1 MTKNLL
7 FLFVFLLISIGT
19 FAQNKVYFNI
29 HHKLNEGDFE
39 MNRTANN
46 NINTPFQITRLE
58 YYISEISLI
67 HDGGQETKI
76 NDLWVLVNADSPT
89 QVDLGDHNID
99 KVEKIAF
106 HIGVDSAHNNSDP
119 SLYPAGHPLALKF
132 PSMHWGWA
140 IGYNFIALEG
150 TGGDALDKV
159 FQIHALGNENYRR
172 YEIEQ
177 NVSAVNNRID
187 INIDGDYARALEDL
201 DASIGIFYHGTTKE
215 ARKLIGNFHD
225 LVFSASENT
234 ATTIRVPR
242 PYFEVY
248 PNPVPNSEISIALFD
263 DNPGTNYEVIITDI
277 ITGRQITTIK
287 SIVTNK
293 PINLSTV
300 LPGSYIISCTKDGK
314 HFATDKF
321 VVLH

>member
-7 FLFVFLLISIGT
+7 FSFVFLLLSIGT
-19 FAQNKVYFNI
+19 FAQNKVYFNV
-29 HHKLNEGDFE
+29 HHKLNDGDFE
-39 MNRTANN
+39 MNRTAYN

-76 NDLWVLVNADSPT
+76 NDLWVLVNTDSPT

-99 KVEKIAF
+99 KVEKVAF

-119 SLYPAGHPLALKF
+119 ALYPTGHPLALKF

-150 TGGDALDKV
+150 IGGDAFDKV
-159 FQIHALGNENYRR
+159 FQIHALGNDNYRR

-177 NVSAVNNRID
+177 NVSAINNRID

-215 ARKLIGNFHD
+215 ARKLISNFHD
-225 LVFSASENT
+225 HVFSASENT
-234 ATTIRVPR
+234 ATTICTGPA
-242 PYFEVY
+242 YFYVY
-248 PNPVPNSEISIALFD
+248 PNPVINNEISISWWD
-263 DNPGTNYEVIITDI
+263 GNQGNNYEATVSDLTGNRITSVKNIDF
-277 ITGRQITTIK
+277 G
-287 SIVTNK
+287 K
-293 PINLSTV
+293 PINLNMV
-300 LPGSYIISCTKDGK
+300 GPGLYIISLSKDGK
-314 HFATDKF
+314 IFAKDKF
-321 VVLH
+321 IVLH